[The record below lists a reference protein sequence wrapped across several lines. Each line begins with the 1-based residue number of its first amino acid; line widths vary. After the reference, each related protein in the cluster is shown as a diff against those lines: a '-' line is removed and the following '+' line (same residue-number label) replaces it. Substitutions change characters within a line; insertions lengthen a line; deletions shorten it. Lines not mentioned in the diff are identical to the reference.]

1 MTEQKEETKPTKPLT
16 LSTTARAGA
25 AKSSDATQVRQKFSH
40 GRTRAVT
47 VEVKKPV
54 KRAAGPIAPAPSPK
68 PEAPA
73 AAASARTL
81 KLGGGAA
88 ATTARAPAPT
98 RPAAGEASGSGSRGI
113 VLRTLTEE
121 EKEARTRAL
130 VGANRDAEAAR
141 LRAAQDS
148 ARRAIEDEVRKKS
161 DDEHKKRLA
170 EEEARKKTE
179 EEVKRR
185 ADALVQK
192 RLDQAATASPQ
203 TTIARQGQ
211 EIETGAQPA
220 PAPIRRPGGLGQAD
234 TGTATVLRR
243 PPIRPAI
250 NKRLPQPPGARREAP
265 NRRSSKSHVGRAVQ
279 GATHFPSP

>member
-54 KRAAGPIAPAPSPK
+54 KRPGGPTPAAGPSAAPA

-73 AAASARTL
+73 PAPTARTL

-88 ATTARAPAPT
+88 APVARAPLST
-98 RPAAGEASGSGSRGI
+98 RSTSGDGSRGI

-130 VGANRDAEAAR
+130 VDANRDAEAER
-141 LRAAQDS
+141 QRAAQDS
-148 ARRAIEDEVRKKS
+148 ARRAVEDE
-161 DDEHKKRLA
+161 
-170 EEEARKKTE
+170 AR
-179 EEVKRR
+179 
-185 ADALVQK
+185 
-192 RLDQAATASPQ
+192 
-203 TTIARQGQ
+203 
-211 EIETGAQPA
+211 
-220 PAPIRRPGGLGQAD
+220 
-234 TGTATVLRR
+234 
-243 PPIRPAI
+243 
-250 NKRLPQPPGARREAP
+250 
-265 NRRSSKSHVGRAVQ
+265 
-279 GATHFPSP
+279 